1 MYYTKEQANEAVTLF
16 FEGAGCASRG
26 DVENCRIRTAF
37 KTEAG
42 EAIYL
47 ELCGFEK
54 DGQNVGYVLDCRDAE
69 TGEDNREIE
78 KARYPYS
85 KQGIVDFINTT
96 FGCNFD
102 SIFIT
107 DRFCLY
113 TPLKPGGGYFMQE
126 DYSFNIEQSQA
137 RRAAYNRM
145 DAYMRDIHDSQ
156 YSVISIDKISENSVT
171 VRCYSS
177 NEKMKKAGLDPT
189 KRFTKIYVEGIGQYE
204 PGDLVT
210 QEVVDEYMNALPP
223 ACMRSDCSQLGE
235 PYSHREDPE
244 SGKFRATYLTFAKVA
259 PGLWE
264 YRGHCFRG
272 ENTERGTDPIYA

>member
-16 FEGAGCASRG
+16 FEGAGCAPCG

-37 KTEAG
+37 KTG
-42 EAIYL
+42 TGGTIYL
-47 ELCGFEK
+47 ELHGHEQGGQAFGFVAE
-54 DGQNVGYVLDCRDAE
+54 CTDAKTE
-69 TGEDNREIE
+69 ECKRHVEVT
-78 KARYPYS
+78 RYPYT
-85 KQGIVDFINTT
+85 KQGILDFVNTT
-96 FGCNFD
+96 FQCNFD

-113 TPLKPGGGYFMQE
+113 SPFKPGGGYFMQE
-126 DYSFNIEQSQA
+126 DFSFNIEQSQA
-137 RRAAYNRM
+137 RRTAFERT
-145 DAYMRDIHDSQ
+145 DAYMRELHKSK
-156 YSVISIDKISENSVT
+156 YSVISIDEISENSVT

-177 NEKMKKAGLDPT
+177 NETMKKAGLDPS

-204 PGDLVT
+204 PGDWVT

-272 ENTERGTDPIYA
+272 ENTERGTDPVYL